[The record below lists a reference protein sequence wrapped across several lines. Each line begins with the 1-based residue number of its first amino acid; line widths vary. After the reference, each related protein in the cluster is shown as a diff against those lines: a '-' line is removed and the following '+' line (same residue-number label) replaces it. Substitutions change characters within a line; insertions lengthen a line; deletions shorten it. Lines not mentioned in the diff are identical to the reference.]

1 MTNNRGRFKVGHL
14 YQYLLEE
21 SVRIICYTDDSEV
34 TTSARIGKSG
44 KHSIFVEMA
53 GSMIMVVASNH
64 DSPGDASHY
73 KVVMNDGT
81 MGWINLT
88 YLGRQ
93 NFIEVKGD

>member
-1 MTNNRGRFKVGHL
+1 
-14 YQYLLEE
+14 
-21 SVRIICYTDDSEV
+21 V

-64 DSPGDASHY
+64 DSPGDASFY
-73 KVVMNDGT
+73 KVVKNDGT

-88 YLGRQ
+88 YLGLP
-93 NFIEVKGD
+93 NFIEVKVD